1 MPSNNSSRAA
11 GFVLVRTAGLVL
23 LGALVLHPVANAQL
37 TSLAVAAPVPG
48 QIIAAKRIFISNA
61 GSESYG
67 SESYFRLTRYDGG
80 PDRFYNQFYA
90 AMKNWGRY
98 ELADSPANA
107 DMVCEVRFTSPIVDK
122 QPRLEL
128 VYDPQLNLT
137 FVDPKTRVALWS
149 LTEHIETA
157 QNTEADNWNFDQAVS
172 RIVDRTR
179 LLASGSASSAIDS
192 GSRDIAAFA
201 PAGALNAARHQQRL
215 QHSAIGGAVGGLV
228 GILTAMRVINSYCG
242 GGIKCASPRGKTALF
257 IGPTIAI
264 GGVGAGALVG
274 WLWPTS

>member
-1 MPSNNSSRAA
+1 MPINNSSRI
-11 GFVLVRTAGLVL
+11 AGLVL
-23 LGALVLHPVANAQL
+23 VGALVLHPPANAQA
-37 TSLAVAAPVPG
+37 TGLAVTAPVPG
-48 QIIAAKRIFISNA
+48 QIITAKRVFISNA

-149 LTEHIETA
+149 LTEHIQTA
-157 QNTEADNWNFDQAVS
+157 QNSAADNRNFDQAVS

-179 LLASGSASSAIDS
+179 LLASGSASSVIDS
-192 GSRDIAAFA
+192 GSLGMAAFA
-201 PAGALNAARHQQRL
+201 PAGALDAAREQRRL
-215 QHSAIGGAVGGLV
+215 QHSAIGSAVGGVV
-228 GILTAMRVINSYCG
+228 GLLTAMRVVNSYCG
-242 GGIKCASPRGKTALF
+242 GGIKCASPRGKAVLI

-264 GGVGAGALVG
+264 GGVAAGALVG
-274 WLWPTS
+274 WLWPTQGQP

>member
-1 MPSNNSSRAA
+1 MPSTNSSRTT
-11 GFVLVRTAGLVL
+11 GLLLVRTAGLVL
-23 LGALVLHPVANAQL
+23 LAALVLHPPANAQA
-37 TSLAVAAPVPG
+37 TSLALTAPVPG
-48 QIIAAKRIFISNA
+48 QIITAKRVFISNA

-67 SESYFRLTRYDGG
+67 SESYFRLTRYGGG

-98 ELADSPANA
+98 ALADSPANA

-157 QNTEADNWNFDQAVS
+157 QNSVGDNRNFDQAVS

-179 LLASGSASSAIDS
+179 LLASGSASLAIDS
-192 GSRDIAAFA
+192 ASLSMAAFA
-201 PAGALNAARHQQRL
+201 PAGALDAAQHQQRL

-228 GILTAMRVINSYCG
+228 GILAAMHAVNSYCD
-242 GGIKCASPRGKTALF
+242 GGIKCASPRGKTALL

-264 GGVGAGALVG
+264 GGIAAGALIG
-274 WLWPTS
+274 WLWPTG